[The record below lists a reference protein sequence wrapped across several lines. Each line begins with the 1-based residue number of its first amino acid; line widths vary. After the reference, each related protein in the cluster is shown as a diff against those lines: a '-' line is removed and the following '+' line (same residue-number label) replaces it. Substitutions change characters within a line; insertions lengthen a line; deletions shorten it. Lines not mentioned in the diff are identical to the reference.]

1 MRDIRWSAAPSPLDI
16 EMEGLIAGGLY
27 EIQLLFNEGAD
38 RNRGWDITVNDELVV
53 DNITSEGLQDV
64 HSWTNSICAAYI
76 ANFTATENGTL
87 SVSMRNDIGGLAQVA
102 ADGNPILQ
110 GIVVHLAV
118 PPAPFEI
125 TDISVSDGIPTI
137 TFNSIPGRVYA
148 VDSFEYNEDDQT
160 YFWIELDDG
169 LESNGTET
177 SYTDEFVDRDLK
189 VNLYRFREIE

>member
-1 MRDIRWSAAPSPLDI
+1 L
-16 EMEGLIAGGLY
+16 
-27 EIQLLFNEGAD
+27 
-38 RNRGWDITVNDELVV
+38 
-53 DNITSEGLQDV
+53 
-64 HSWTNSICAAYI
+64 SI
-76 ANFTATENGTL
+76 
-87 SVSMRNDIGGLAQVA
+87 SMQNDIGGLAQVA

-160 YFWIELDDG
+160 YFWVELDDG

-189 VNLYRFREIE
+189 VNLYRVRKVE